1 MSPAVRARL
10 RRRLGRV
17 TAGAFI
23 GAVLVFLFLPLVLIV
38 AFSFNAS
45 PRLSFPITGLTTHW
59 YDVALGDDL
68 FVNALENSVRLAV
81 STAIVAGLL
90 GAAAAFGIQRFAPR
104 TREALT
110 YAALLPAITPV
121 LVVAVALAVFFD
133 AIGMR
138 MSLRTA
144 LVGHCLIAL
153 PFVVLTMRARLDAFD
168 FSVLDAA
175 RDLGASPLRAFRDV
189 TLPLIRPA
197 ILGAALISVALS
209 LDEFV
214 ITSFTIGGDQTLP
227 TLIWA
232 KMRRGVDPSVNA
244 LATLILCGTLL
255 AGMLSY
261 RLSRIRL

>member
-1 MSPAVRARL
+1 M
-10 RRRLGRV
+10 
-17 TAGAFI
+17 
-23 GAVLVFLFLPLVLIV
+23 
-38 AFSFNAS
+38 
-45 PRLSFPITGLTTHW
+45 
-59 YDVALGDDL
+59 
-68 FVNALENSVRLAV
+68 
-81 STAIVAGLL
+81 
-90 GAAAAFGIQRFAPR
+90 
-104 TREALT
+104 LT

-133 AIGMR
+133 AIGVR
-138 MSLRTA
+138 MSLSTA